1 MRLLAKYTLDDDDI
15 LFFIEN
21 ENICINVQN
30 EIILEYGG
38 LFKNNIALQK
48 HY

>member
-1 MRLLAKYTLDDDDI
+1 MRILAKYNLDDDDI
-15 LFFIEN
+15 QFFIEN
-21 ENICINVQN
+21 EDVCINGQN